1 MTLAQFLTVLGA
13 TVGFMAAAFFAWGV
27 LRSSDKDLYEI
38 TSMKWDINQH
48 WADSIA
54 EQRADYKV
62 GALLFLL
69 SFASQL
75 AANLVPP
82 TSAPSLLQ
90 PFAYAIVEIVVVVA
104 LLLACSVWRRNISAS
119 TTKDLL
125 RTWRAKELAVLGAEQ
140 E

>member
-62 GALLFLL
+62 GALLLLL

-125 RTWRAKELAVLGAEQ
+125 RTWRAKELAALGAEQ